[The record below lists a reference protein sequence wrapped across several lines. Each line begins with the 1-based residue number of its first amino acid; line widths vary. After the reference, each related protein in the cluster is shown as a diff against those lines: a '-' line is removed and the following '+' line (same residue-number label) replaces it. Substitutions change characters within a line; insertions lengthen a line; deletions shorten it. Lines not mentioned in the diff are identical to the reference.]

1 MNNSLREVT
10 FSQLSDIEY
19 NIYLVNS
26 SVKDYLDIMIIQFT
40 GHYGFGSKGNPDAV
54 FMVAIVNAALSAW
67 KPDALILDFT
77 NLEYEWGDRI
87 EELFGLTS
95 IPLALIVGPRSEE
108 GIRTLLLGIDSTESI
123 DQIGWVFKD
132 FESAK
137 EYIESEIKKYYL

>member
-95 IPLALIVGPRSEE
+95 IPLALIVRPRSEE